1 MKTTHQRLMRKLI
14 YITLALSFSALT
26 GCEKDKRSTIEG
38 QFYKDCSQTPIEP
51 TTLRIYGVKDKF
63 LQNSTEKFLGE
74 ATTDVRGRLKF
85 ESESNENFNG
95 LKFYRG
101 NNLFFWT
108 SYEDKKNFKVYDRV
122 KVSHNAK
129 LMVYRPFTNQDTL
142 ILGATL
148 NDTILILPG
157 PFTNNQT
164 IPIIITPNIGASF
177 SLKIEDFR
185 EGEGLFWWGL
195 GKEEFKNVSHNPNYR
210 IPPNLIRGPYQN
222 VCGQGG
228 DVIIDLRNK

>member
-1 MKTTHQRLMRKLI
+1 M
-14 YITLALSFSALT
+14 
-26 GCEKDKRSTIEG
+26 
-38 QFYKDCSQTPIEP
+38 
-51 TTLRIYGVKDKF
+51 GVKDKF

-74 ATTDVRGRLKF
+74 ATTDERGYLKF
-85 ESESNENFNG
+85 ENESDENFDG

-108 SYEDKKNFKVYDRV
+108 SYEDNKKFKVYDRV
-122 KVSHNAK
+122 SVKHNVK
-129 LMVYRPFTNQDTL
+129 LLVNRPFTDQDTL
-142 ILGATL
+142 FLGSIGNGTVL
-148 NDTILILPG
+148 ELTG
-157 PFTNNQT
+157 PFTNNQI
-164 IPIIITPNIGASF
+164 IPIVIGPNIGAAF

-185 EGEGLFWWGL
+185 TGEGVFWWGL